1 MQSKARKELART
13 LGVSTST
20 LNAAIKR
27 MKRTYG
33 DVAENRLRAWRCPNC
48 GNIIIYDSSKSYMP
62 LGASYCGLCA
72 PSPPKCDGEWHG
84 E

>member
-1 MQSKARKELART
+1 MRSKARKELARA
-13 LGVSTST
+13 LGIPTNT

-33 DVAENRLRAWRCPNC
+33 DIDEARLRVWQCPNC
-48 GNIIIYDSSKSYMP
+48 GNVIAYDSSKSYMP
-62 LGASYCGLCA
+62 LGASYCSLCA
-72 PSPPKCDGEWHG
+72 PSPPKCDGEWQG